1 MDRNLYRVNMQKE
14 ILNTP
19 NLSVLQGSVADLILL
34 PGMNKQIV
42 GGIQLG
48 KTVDAYESL

>member
-1 MDRNLYRVNMQKE
+1 MDRNLYRINMQKE

-34 PGMNKQIV
+34 R
-42 GGIQLG
+42 GINRQVVRGVQLG
-48 KTVDAYESL
+48 KMMDA